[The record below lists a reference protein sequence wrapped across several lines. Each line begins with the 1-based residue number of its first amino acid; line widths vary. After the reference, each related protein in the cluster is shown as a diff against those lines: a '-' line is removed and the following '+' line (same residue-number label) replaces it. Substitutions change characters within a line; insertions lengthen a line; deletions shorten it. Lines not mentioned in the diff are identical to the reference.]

1 MSPMSKFLKV
11 QSFWPARKRLT
22 GNRVRF
28 KPEVLY
34 SKTRI
39 CKEYKCCKL
48 ILLARLTGSM
58 QVFTLCTPS
67 AVRGNQQK
75 KGWNSQGQPAEKRLE
90 FSGATSRKKGLEFTG
105 AARKKAEILKGN
117 QPRKAGILRDIQ
129 QQKRLKFSGTTSS
142 KKGWNSQGQLAAK
155 KAGIHRGNQKKG

>member
-1 MSPMSKFLKV
+1 VNFTLYQCTYDVLRGKTHGIGMSPMSKFLKV

-22 GNRVRF
+22 GNRVWL
-28 KPEVLY
+28 KPEVGIPSCTQRHGY
-34 SKTRI
+34 VRN
-39 CKEYKCCKL
+39 KCCKL

-75 KGWNSQGQPAEKRLE
+75 IGWNSQGQP
-90 FSGATSRKKGLEFTG
+90 
-105 AARKKAEILKGN
+105 
-117 QPRKAGILRDIQ
+117 
-129 QQKRLKFSGTTSS
+129 
-142 KKGWNSQGQLAAK
+142 AAK